1 MENNVTFNMMY
12 SAIVALT
19 VALEANTAALQA
31 KPVDVAEGNKPKR
44 KSKAVEQPV
53 EPETVDVVEAVV
65 PETVEQP
72 VEPETVEQP
81 VEPETVEQPVE
92 PETVEQPVEPETV
105 EQPVEPETVEQP
117 VEPEPEGVTI
127 KDVETALLEVKN
139 KHGSDAAKR
148 IVVEVGGVTTIKK
161 ADPIKYQAMIDAC
174 EVLMTEDVNA
184 APEPE
189 VNEPVITVSDL
200 KAKATELA
208 KAMGSADK
216 AKQLIAQYGVKKTDE
231 LDPKDYAKLFA
242 DLETALAALQEG
254 DL

>member
-1 MENNVTFNMMY
+1 MENNVTVNMMY

-31 KPVDVAEGNKPKR
+31 KPVDVAEGNKSKR
-44 KSKAVEQPV
+44 KGKAVEPETTEQPV
-53 EPETVDVVEAVV
+53 EPET
-65 PETVEQP
+65 TEQP
-72 VEPETVEQP
+72 VEQ
-81 VEPETVEQPVE
+81 
-92 PETVEQPVEPETV
+92 
-105 EQPVEPETVEQP
+105 
-117 VEPEPEGVTI
+117 PEGVTI

-174 EVLMTEDVNA
+174 EALMKEDVKA

-189 VNEPVITVSDL
+189 VNEPTITLADL
-200 KAKATELA
+200 KAKASELA

-216 AKQLIAQYGVKKTDE
+216 AKQLISQYGVNKTDD
-231 LDPKDYAKLFA
+231 LDPKDYVKLFA
-242 DLETALAALQEG
+242 DLEAALASLEED

>member
-19 VALEANTAALQA
+19 AALEANTAALHA
-31 KPVDVAEGNKPKR
+31 KPVDAADSAQKRNR

-53 EPETVDVVEAVV
+53 EPETV
-65 PETVEQP
+65 EQP
-72 VEPETVEQP
+72 IDAVEVAEPET
-81 VEPETVEQPVE
+81 
-92 PETVEQPVEPETV
+92 
-105 EQPVEPETVEQP
+105 
-117 VEPEPEGVTI
+117 EGVTI

-139 KHGSDAAKR
+139 KHGADAAKR

-174 EVLMTEDVNA
+174 DVLMNEEVTA
-184 APEPE
+184 EPE
-189 VNEPVITVSDL
+189 VNEPTITLADL

-216 AKQLIAQYGVKKTDE
+216 AKQLIAQYGVKKTDD
-231 LDPKDYAKLFA
+231 LDPKDYVKLFA
-242 DLETALAALQEG
+242 DLEAALAALYED

>member
-19 VALEANTAALQA
+19 AALEANTAALHA
-31 KPVDVAEGNKPKR
+31 KPVDAADTAQKRSR

-53 EPETVDVVEAVV
+53 EPETV
-65 PETVEQP
+65 EQP
-72 VEPETVEQP
+72 LDAVEVAEPETVEQP
-81 VEPETVEQPVE
+81 VDAVEVVE
-92 PETVEQPVEPETV
+92 PET
-105 EQPVEPETVEQP
+105 
-117 VEPEPEGVTI
+117 EGATI

-139 KHGSDAAKR
+139 KHGADAAKR

-174 EVLMTEDVNA
+174 DVLMNEEVKA
-184 APEPE
+184 EPEPE
-189 VNEPVITVSDL
+189 VNEPTITLADL
-200 KAKATELA
+200 KAKASELA

-216 AKQLIAQYGVKKTDE
+216 AKQLIAQYGVKKTDD
-231 LDPKDYAKLFA
+231 LDPKDYGKLFA
-242 DLETALAALQEG
+242 DLEAALAASQED

>member
-19 VALEANTAALQA
+19 VALEANTAALHA
-31 KPVDVAEGNKPKR
+31 KPVDAADTAQKRSR

-53 EPETVDVVEAVV
+53 EPETVEQHVDTVEVAEPETDEPPFDVVEVA
-65 PETVEQP
+65 
-72 VEPETVEQP
+72 EPEA
-81 VEPETVEQPVE
+81 
-92 PETVEQPVEPETV
+92 
-105 EQPVEPETVEQP
+105 
-117 VEPEPEGVTI
+117 EGATI

-139 KHGSDAAKR
+139 KHGADAAKR

-174 EVLMTEDVNA
+174 DVLMNEEVKA
-184 APEPE
+184 EPEPE
-189 VNEPVITVSDL
+189 VNEPTITLADL
-200 KAKATELA
+200 KAKASELA

-216 AKQLIAQYGVKKTDE
+216 AKQLIAQYGVKKTDD
-231 LDPKDYAKLFA
+231 LDPKDYGKLFA
-242 DLETALAALQEG
+242 DLEAALAALNED

>member
-19 VALEANTAALQA
+19 AALEANTAALQA
-31 KPVDVAEGNKPKR
+31 KPVDAADTAQKRSR

-53 EPETVDVVEAVV
+53 EPETV
-65 PETVEQP
+65 EQP
-72 VEPETVEQP
+72 IDAVEVVEPETVEQP
-81 VEPETVEQPVE
+81 VDAVEVVEPETVEQPIDAVEVVE
-92 PETVEQPVEPETV
+92 PETVEQPVDAV
-105 EQPVEPETVEQP
+105 EVVEPET
-117 VEPEPEGVTI
+117 EGATI

-139 KHGSDAAKR
+139 KHGANAAKR

-174 EVLMTEDVNA
+174 DVLMNEEVKVKA
-184 APEPE
+184 EPEPE
-189 VNEPVITVSDL
+189 VNEPTITLADL
-200 KAKATELA
+200 KAKASELA

-216 AKQLIAQYGVKKTDE
+216 AKQLIAQYGVKKTDD
-231 LDPKDYAKLFA
+231 LDPKDYGKLFA
-242 DLETALAALQEG
+242 DLEAALAASQED

>member
-19 VALEANTAALQA
+19 VALEANTVALKA
-31 KPVDVAEGNKPKR
+31 KPVDVTEGNKPKR
-44 KSKAVEQPV
+44 KSKPVEQPV
-53 EPETVDVVEAVV
+53 EQPGEQPGEQ
-65 PETVEQP
+65 PVEQP
-72 VEPETVEQP
+72 VEQPGEQP
-81 VEPETVEQPVE
+81 VEQPGEQ
-92 PETVEQPVEPETV
+92 
-105 EQPVEPETVEQP
+105 
-117 VEPEPEGVTI
+117 PEGVAI

-174 EVLMTEDVNA
+174 EALMKEDVKA
-184 APEPE
+184 APE
-189 VNEPVITVSDL
+189 VNEPTISLADL
-200 KAKATELA
+200 KAKASELA

-216 AKQLIAQYGVKKTDE
+216 AKQLISQYGVKKTDE
-231 LDPKDYAKLFA
+231 LNPSDYAKLFA
-242 DLETALAALQEG
+242 DFEAALAALQED

>member
-31 KPVDVAEGNKPKR
+31 KPVDAADTAQKRNR

-53 EPETVDVVEAVV
+53 EPETV
-65 PETVEQP
+65 EQP
-72 VEPETVEQP
+72 IDAVEVAEPETVEQP
-81 VEPETVEQPVE
+81 IDAVEVAEPET
-92 PETVEQPVEPETV
+92 
-105 EQPVEPETVEQP
+105 
-117 VEPEPEGVTI
+117 EGVTI

-139 KHGSDAAKR
+139 KHGADAAKR

-174 EVLMTEDVNA
+174 DVLMNEEVKSE
-184 APEPE
+184 PEPE
-189 VNEPVITVSDL
+189 VNEPTISLADL
-200 KAKATELA
+200 KAKASELA

-216 AKQLIAQYGVKKTDE
+216 AKQLIAQYGVKKTDD
-231 LDPKDYAKLFA
+231 LDPKDYGKLFA
-242 DLETALAALQEG
+242 DLEAALAALSED

>member
-31 KPVDVAEGNKPKR
+31 KPVDAADTAQKRSR

-53 EPETVDVVEAVV
+53 EPETV
-65 PETVEQP
+65 EQP
-72 VEPETVEQP
+72 IDAVEVAEPET
-81 VEPETVEQPVE
+81 
-92 PETVEQPVEPETV
+92 
-105 EQPVEPETVEQP
+105 
-117 VEPEPEGVTI
+117 EGATI

-139 KHGSDAAKR
+139 KHGADAAKR

-161 ADPIKYQAMIDAC
+161 ADPSKYQSMIDAC
-174 EVLMTEDVNA
+174 DVLMNEEVKA
-184 APEPE
+184 EPEPE
-189 VNEPVITVSDL
+189 VNEPEPEVNEPTITLAEL
-200 KAKATELA
+200 KAKASELA

-231 LDPKDYAKLFA
+231 LDPKDYGKLFA
-242 DLETALAALQEG
+242 DLEAALAALNED

>member
-31 KPVDVAEGNKPKR
+31 KPVDAADTAQKRSR

-53 EPETVDVVEAVV
+53 EPETVEQHVD
-65 PETVEQP
+65 TVEQP

-81 VEPETVEQPVE
+81 VDAVEQAVE
-92 PETVEQPVEPETV
+92 PETVEQPVDAVEVAEPET
-105 EQPVEPETVEQP
+105 
-117 VEPEPEGVTI
+117 EGATI

-139 KHGSDAAKR
+139 KHGADASKL

-161 ADPIKYQAMIDAC
+161 ADPSKYQAMIDAC
-174 EVLMTEDVNA
+174 DVLMNEDVKA
-184 APEPE
+184 EPEPE
-189 VNEPVITVSDL
+189 VNEPTITLADL
-200 KAKATELA
+200 KAKASELA

-216 AKQLIAQYGVKKTDE
+216 AKQLIAWYGVKKTDD
-231 LDPKDYAKLFA
+231 LDPNDYGKLFA
-242 DLETALAALQEG
+242 DLEAALVALNED